1 MPVELIKGDIF
12 ASDLRAFA
20 QGVNCAGA
28 MDAGIAVAFKK
39 KWPRMFEDYHARCED
54 GRLKLGDVFAWTDGE
69 VTVYNLAIQEHWKK
83 KATMAGLTRALKK
96 TIELATHASVDR
108 IGVPRIGTGLGGLE
122 WPRVKSVLE
131 QLGSETPIEF
141 KVFEQFIRDNPAKE

>member
-1 MPVELIKGDIF
+1 MPAEFLKGDIF

-39 KWPRMFEDYHARCED
+39 KWPRMFEEYRTRCED
-54 GRLKLGDVFAWTDGE
+54 GRLKLGDVFAWTEGN
-69 VTVYNLAIQEHWKK
+69 VTVYNLVIQEHWKK

-96 TIELATHASVDR
+96 TVELATHAGIDR
-108 IGVPRIGTGLGGLE
+108 LGLPRIGTGLGGLE
-122 WPRVKSVLE
+122 WPRVKSVVE
-131 QLGSETPIEF
+131 ELGGETPLTF
-141 KVFEQFIRDNPAKE
+141 VVFEQFIRAKE